1 MDINCKGSL
10 RLKNN
15 WEIDVILSFFFFRG
29 RRLAKNL
36 LKDQRTSLTLW
47 NAYAQME
54 KSHDRIDEV
63 R

>member
-1 MDINCKGSL
+1 MSFYL
-10 RLKNN
+10 
-15 WEIDVILSFFFFRG
+15 FFFFRG